1 MNMPFCVPNASYVQN
16 QSFEGSLN
24 GKMQGILGKERQNE
38 SLFEPIESHLSGSRH
53 WAGTKEP
60 LIELT
65 CINELE
71 EEILLSKRVGEVIKL
86 N

>member
-16 QSFEGSLN
+16 QSFEASLN
-24 GKMQGILGKERQNE
+24 GKMPGILGKGKEE
-38 SLFEPIESHLSGSRH
+38 TLFEPIESHLSGSRH

-60 LIELT
+60 LVELT

-71 EEILLSKRVGEVIKL
+71 EEILMSKRVGEIIKQ

>member
-1 MNMPFCVPNASYVQN
+1 M
-16 QSFEGSLN
+16 
-24 GKMQGILGKERQNE
+24 GKCKEFWAKERQE
-38 SLFEPIESHLSGSRH
+38 ETLFEPIESHLSGSRH

-60 LIELT
+60 LVELT

-71 EEILLSKRVGEVIKL
+71 EEILMSKRVGEVIKQ